1 MPMIGEIQMFAGGF
15 VPAGWTPCDG
25 HLEPIN
31 STTAALF
38 SVIGTT
44 YGGDGSRT
52 FAVPDLR
59 GRVAIH
65 GPAIGTVGGGGGLA
79 PMQCAAGAGTDV
91 MAAAGGADNHQPYLV
106 VQFIIATTGTYPTR
120 S

>member
-31 STTAALF
+31 SANAALF

-44 YGGDGSRT
+44 YGGDGTRT

-65 GPAIGTVGGGGGLA
+65 GPTVGAAGGSAGLA
-79 PMQCAAGAGTDV
+79 PMQCAAGTDV

-106 VQFIIATTGTYPTR
+106 VQFIMATAGTYPTR